1 MPLSAGINAYIAY
14 QVVGPAGSG
23 ELSYQQ
29 AMAAIFIESWI
40 FLILSVTGV
49 RGGIVKHMP
58 KCIAIASTVGIG
70 LLLAFTG
77 LRSLGV
83 VVFDPSTLVTLG
95 KYYKIGCLLYWVM
108 IVRVCIGL

>member
-1 MPLSAGINAYIAY
+1 M
-14 QVVGPAGSG
+14 VGPAGSG

-49 RGGIVKHMP
+49 RGGIVKYMP

-83 VVFDPSTLVTLG
+83 VVFDPSTLVSLG
-95 KYYKIGCLLYWVM
+95 RWRSGSAAATTSVWGLYWVFTSLTSNA
-108 IVRVCIGL
+108 CKQG